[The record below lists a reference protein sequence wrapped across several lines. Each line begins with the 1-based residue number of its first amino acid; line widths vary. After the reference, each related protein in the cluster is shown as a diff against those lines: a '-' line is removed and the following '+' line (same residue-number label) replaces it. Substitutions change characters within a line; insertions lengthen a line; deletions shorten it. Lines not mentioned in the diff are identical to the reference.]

1 MVCVTDWI
9 LPEQGTATVLVM
21 YDQVTAGHQDMC
33 TRRTAQVMSA
43 GLVSKPFKALD
54 AQFTQRQ
61 NTAKLALWQFGMFI
75 TVR

>member
-43 GLVSKPFKALD
+43 DLVSKPFKALD
-54 AQFTQRQ
+54 AQLTQRQ
-61 NTAKLALWQFGMFI
+61 NTAKLALW
-75 TVR
+75 